1 MFRTGDIVNQ
11 HTFWKPTLIQTAQV
25 IIRHLTDSYY
35 DHTGIILVE
44 NGVTYVVEA
53 QFDSGIVKVKFE
65 DWIND
70 TGKVVCVYRKKSSI
84 NISIISSVIKA
95 YIGKKRYDYV
105 ALFQQAWYQIRRRLK
120 QNVDYKGY
128 TKNGKATDR
137 FYCSEFAA
145 YCHDLDGWWKFVPGD
160 FENDENFEEIMV
172 MQLR

>member
-25 IIRHLTDSYY
+25 IIRHLTSSYY

-44 NGVTYVVEA
+44 NGITYVVEA

-70 TGKVVCVYRKKSSI
+70 TEKVVCVYRRKKPVHDP
-84 NISIISSVIKA
+84 IIASVIKSH
-95 YIGKKRYDYV
+95 IDKKRYDYL

-120 QNVDYKGY
+120 QNVDYNGY

-145 YCHDLDGWWKFVPGD
+145 YCHDLDDWWKFVPGD
-160 FENDENFEEIMV
+160 FEKSEEFEKITIMHS
-172 MQLR
+172 R